1 MTTWTNADGL
11 LIRFGTTRAEEAT
24 DGSTLADEKT
34 LKVKITGGTTI
45 DLADINGDRPDLPAG
60 ALITD
65 ALLVADT
72 AWTGT
77 GTLTIGLGNASG
89 VAIDA
94 NGIDD
99 AVDVDTVLA
108 AAGDVV
114 ACDGALVDKTATIG
128 SAAGYVYTTESG
140 TVAGTATLHLKYIA
154 S

>member
-1 MTTWTNADGL
+1 MTTYTNADGL
-11 LIRFGTTRAEEAT
+11 LLRFGTSRSEVAG
-24 DGSTLADEKT
+24 DGSSLADEKT
-34 LKVKITGGTTI
+34 LVVKITGGTTI
-45 DLADINGDRPDLPAG
+45 DLADINGDRPSIPAG
-60 ALITD
+60 AIVTD

-77 GTLTIGLGNASG
+77 GTLTIGLGNSAGS
-89 VAIDA
+89 AIDA

-99 AVDVDTVLA
+99 AIDVDAALA

-128 SAAGYVYTTESG
+128 SAAGWVYTTESG

-154 S
+154 G